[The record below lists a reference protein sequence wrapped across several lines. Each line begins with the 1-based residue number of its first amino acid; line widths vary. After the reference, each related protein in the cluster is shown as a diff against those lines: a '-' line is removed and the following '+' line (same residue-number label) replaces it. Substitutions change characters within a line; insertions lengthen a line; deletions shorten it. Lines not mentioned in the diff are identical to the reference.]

1 MTGYMVKGACI
12 GIMFQAVL
20 AAISVWTYQP
30 YAAYAG
36 WVSVTI
42 GAAIGAVM
50 GAIAYNDKA

>member
-1 MTGYMVKGACI
+1 MTAYIIKGVYI
-12 GIMFQAVL
+12 GIMSQVAL
-20 AAISVWTYQP
+20 AAVSVWTDQP

-42 GAAIGAVM
+42 GAAIGALM